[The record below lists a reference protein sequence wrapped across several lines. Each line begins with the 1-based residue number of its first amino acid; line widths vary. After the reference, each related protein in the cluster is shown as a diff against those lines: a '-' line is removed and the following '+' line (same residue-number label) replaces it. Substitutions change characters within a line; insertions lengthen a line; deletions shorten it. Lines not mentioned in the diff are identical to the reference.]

1 MVVLLLFENKLIC
14 FGLVLYALMI
24 AISTAGSNI
33 GLGLVFIGLVI
44 KLIKE
49 REGLK
54 YLKTGMELSILLYLL
69 ANLISILFSHN
80 MNISWQAFGEVII
93 PVLIYYM
100 IFNSVTRLE
109 LVKKIFIFFILS
121 ISIASIYS
129 IYQHYFLEIER
140 ASGFFLTLTYGSI
153 MVLIL
158 PLLISLNFNNLSIK
172 KRLLSLVAL
181 IITSLSLIFTN
192 TRGTWLAML
201 GGVAFLS
208 IFKNK
213 KLIIWFMVLVILALA
228 LIPSFYQRAST
239 IIDLDNSSSKERLL
253 MWKSAFNMFRD
264 YPLTGVGLG
273 MFSELYPEK
282 YILPEARVKNRH
294 YAHSIVMNI
303 LAETGVIG
311 IGAFLFLIYSIFN
324 TGIRLFNES
333 DDDYWKNMTL
343 GLLAGILAFLIH
355 GLTFYN
361 LGDSE
366 TVKLF
371 WVIIALLMVVR
382 RENNKE
388 LKKTVAY

>member
-158 PLLISLNFNNLSIK
+158 PLLITFNFNDLSMK
-172 KRLLSLVAL
+172 NRLLSLITL
-181 IITSLSLIFTN
+181 GITSLSLIFTN
-192 TRGTWLAML
+192 TRGTWLAIL

-239 IIDLDNSSSKERLL
+239 IIDLDNSSNKERLL

-273 MFSELYPEK
+273 MFSELYPKK
-282 YILPEARVKNRH
+282 YMLPEARVKKRH
-294 YAHSIVMNI
+294 YAHNIVMNI
-303 LAETGVIG
+303 LAETGIIG
-311 IGAFLFLIYSIFN
+311 LGAFTFLVSYIFKVGFELLRN
-324 TGIRLFNES
+324 LE
-333 DDDYWKNMTL
+333 DKYWINAIL

-366 TVKLF
+366 TAKLF
-371 WVIIALLMVVR
+371 WVIIALLMVIY
-382 RENNKE
+382 REKQNKQS
-388 LKKTVAY
+388 KVVA

>member
-14 FGLVLYALMI
+14 FGLILYALMI

-158 PLLISLNFNNLSIK
+158 PLLITFNFNDLSMK
-172 KRLLSLVAL
+172 NRLLSLITL
-181 IITSLSLIFTN
+181 GITSLSLIFTN
-192 TRGTWLAML
+192 TRGTWLAIL

-239 IIDLDNSSSKERLL
+239 IIDLDNSSNKERLL

-273 MFSELYPEK
+273 MFSELYPKK
-282 YILPEARVKNRH
+282 YMLPEARVKKRH
-294 YAHSIVMNI
+294 YAHNIVMNI
-303 LAETGVIG
+303 LAETGIIG
-311 IGAFLFLIYSIFN
+311 LGAFTFLVSYIFKVGFELLRN
-324 TGIRLFNES
+324 LE
-333 DDDYWKNMTL
+333 DKYWINAIL

-366 TVKLF
+366 TAKLF
-371 WVIIALLMVVR
+371 WVIIALLMVIY
-382 RENNKE
+382 REKQNKQS
-388 LKKTVAY
+388 KVVA

>member
-1 MVVLLLFENKLIC
+1 MFENKLIC
-14 FGLVLYALMI
+14 FGLILYALMI

-158 PLLISLNFNNLSIK
+158 PLLITFNFNDLSMK
-172 KRLLSLVAL
+172 NRLLSLITL
-181 IITSLSLIFTN
+181 GITSLSLIFTN
-192 TRGTWLAML
+192 TRGTWLAIL

-239 IIDLDNSSSKERLL
+239 IIDLDNSSNKERLL

-273 MFSELYPEK
+273 MFSELYPKK
-282 YILPEARVKNRH
+282 YMLPEARVKKRH
-294 YAHSIVMNI
+294 YAHNIVMNI
-303 LAETGVIG
+303 LAETGIIG
-311 IGAFLFLIYSIFN
+311 LGAFTFLVSYIFKVGFELLRN
-324 TGIRLFNES
+324 LE
-333 DDDYWKNMTL
+333 DKYWINAIL

-366 TVKLF
+366 TAKLF
-371 WVIIALLMVVR
+371 WVIIALLMVIY
-382 RENNKE
+382 REKQNKQS
-388 LKKTVAY
+388 KVVA